1 VSHCFPVF
9 LDFASD
15 VSVSL
20 VSRILHPTSLSLSSF
35 YLQSSRRTNTIKQ
48 QEEIRLIDPTFFPTR
63 HS

>member
-1 VSHCFPVF
+1 VF

-20 VSRILHPTSLSLSSF
+20 VSRILHPTSLSLSFF
-35 YLQSSRRTNTIKQ
+35 YLQSFRRTNTIKQ